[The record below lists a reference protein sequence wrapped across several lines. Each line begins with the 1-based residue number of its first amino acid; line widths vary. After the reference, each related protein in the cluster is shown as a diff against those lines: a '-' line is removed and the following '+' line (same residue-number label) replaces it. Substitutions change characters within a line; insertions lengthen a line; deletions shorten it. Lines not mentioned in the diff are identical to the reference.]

1 MGSNIRRGI
10 KTTLV
15 TVAMIGVPLSAH
27 AGWVNGTSWGP
38 IDASL
43 GRAYGNFWNESYVEA
58 RFDANDKDK
67 RPGGAPVYVA
77 SAFKWYRETGGTFSY
92 PAIRTRDNSLNV
104 YIYERWNYPLQ
115 GDSNKV
121 RADNTRVCQNEA
133 YQPDPCSDARAYPTF
148 SY

>member
-10 KTTLV
+10 TMTLV

-27 AGWVNGTSWGP
+27 AGGVNGTSRGP
-38 IDASL
+38 IDA
-43 GRAYGNFWNESYVEA
+43 
-58 RFDANDKDK
+58 NDKGR

-92 PAIRTRDNSLNV
+92 PAIRTRNNSRSE

-121 RADNTRVCQNEA
+121 RADNTRVCQNEKL
-133 YQPDPCSDARAYPTF
+133 QPDPCSDARAYPTF